1 MASKKFILNLLEQ
14 EVEDFIQTQAE
25 KVISFEDDPMAYILK
40 KYPSLN
46 DTLTD
51 LMTKH
56 FGDYVMGIY
65 VMAPKPTTFK
75 ILLHNGQFFYL
86 MYAKDSY
93 IAKIQGKKY
102 YLLDLGAEEYAT
114 KAIADLLTLGKPPGA
129 EGPDEQEDNVTIT
142 DTETETDVDITDDG
156 GGDEEDLSEAKKEEE
171 FKPHMMYD
179 PKTGEGKYAK
189 VKDDH
194 LKLKAKGWGHDKPK
208 KVANEKKIRI
218 VKESVEKKKSPLKFK
233 IVKEGLSPAELSKD
247 ATLPNGVKTP
257 RIEILIKKIQND
269 EELELTDGSK
279 FTVTNKEEVLSQ
291 LKGKDRIT
299 KSIILIDKDDKQ
311 IATSKLKKTDEFGGG
326 GGMRGGS
333 DLTAKAES
341 AQCIVNEI
349 RYSKGKITLDDVNE
363 KNIQSTRGKVQIT
376 DFDGAAELLNTNTG
390 WVDSSVS
397 IANELASN
405 YSGPFIQNR
414 GSDWVKTLEATVKP
428 KLKEVG
434 INDIN
439 KWSPADIWMVAPDE
453 MNINWPNSLNEI
465 NSLLLKKYNEGK
477 IIGVSLKKA
486 GKEASLKIFND
497 PTIET
502 TRVKYKGIDP
512 KPNAA
517 KALILFDDSSMEF
530 RNFSGLSG
538 FQGEII
544 GKKAA
549 GGKVGYSIIKKALND
564 NGIELTSPNE
574 IKDQVIKNDPDF
586 KSKFKRLWDSTEG
599 LDNADFERNFNN
611 PEKTPNQNLLYR
623 ISKYLALEVVNSV
636 NTSEDPDEIVNDL
649 INYASSSTDSS
660 AIFVKAL

>member
-233 IVKEGLSPAELSKD
+233 IVKEGQADKNIRDIIIQKNPEFITQSKD
-247 ATLPNGVKTP
+247 KRIGNKPKVSDEEFSNIIKNTFDIENVKIYPPNTGPNKKSINPQHSSAKFSMFEFEVDGKTYSFILSGGAGANKGQDFEDKITLGLQDAIGLSINDIENEQVKQILNKLNINPQDITSVNQTGGQDTKRPINPEEGPQDRGKTISDVTIIANNNPYYLSIKNKQGDNIYNGGTVSSISYNNETNKIEFNKNKFDSDKLKSTVFNMFNIDPVKVTDGLNRYIKEEGDIPEWEPIDIDKNEVIKFIGSAIDYGYYYVREEGEGVKVIHLETPEDVSKLIGQITNAQIKYPGNGVKSTYA
-257 RIEILIKKIQND
+257 RIG
-269 EELELTDGSK
+269 LENSEQGLRYI
-279 FTVTNKEEVLSQ
+279 EV
-291 LKGKDRIT
+291 
-299 KSIILIDKDDKQ
+299 Q
-311 IATSKLKKTDEFGGG
+311 IRNASGGI
-326 GGMRGGS
+326 
-333 DLTAKAES
+333 ANPV
-341 AQCIVNEI
+341 I
-349 RYSKGKITLDDVNE
+349 
-363 KNIQSTRGKVQIT
+363 KVQT
-376 DFDGAAELLNTNTG
+376 
-390 WVDSSVS
+390 
-397 IANELASN
+397 
-405 YSGPFIQNR
+405 
-414 GSDWVKTLEATVKP
+414 K
-428 KLKEVG
+428 
-434 INDIN
+434 
-439 KWSPADIWMVAPDE
+439 
-453 MNINWPNSLNEI
+453 
-465 NSLLLKKYNEGK
+465 
-477 IIGVSLKKA
+477 
-486 GKEASLKIFND
+486 
-497 PTIET
+497 
-502 TRVKYKGIDP
+502 
-512 KPNAA
+512 
-517 KALILFDDSSMEF
+517 
-530 RNFSGLSG
+530 
-538 FQGEII
+538 
-544 GKKAA
+544 
-549 GGKVGYSIIKKALND
+549 
-564 NGIELTSPNE
+564 
-574 IKDQVIKNDPDF
+574 
-586 KSKFKRLWDSTEG
+586 
-599 LDNADFERNFNN
+599 
-611 PEKTPNQNLLYR
+611 
-623 ISKYLALEVVNSV
+623 
-636 NTSEDPDEIVNDL
+636 
-649 INYASSSTDSS
+649 
-660 AIFVKAL
+660 

>member
-208 KVANEKKIRI
+208 RIANEKKIRI

-233 IVKEGLSPAELSKD
+233 IVKEGQADKNIRDIIIQKNPEFITQSKD
-247 ATLPNGVKTP
+247 KRIGNKPKVSDEEFSNIIKNTFDIENVKIYPPNTGPNKKSINPQHSSAKFSMFEFEVDGKTYSFILSGGAGANKGQDFEDKITLGLQDAIGLSINDIENEQVKQILNKLNINPQDITSVNQTGGQDTKRPINPEEGPQDRGKTISDVTIIANNNPYYLSIKNKQGDNIYNGGTVSSISYNNETNKIEFNKNKFDSDKLKSTVFNMFNIDPVKVTDGLNRYIKEEGDIPEWEPIDIDKNEVIKFIGSAIDYGYYYVREEGEGVKVIHLETPEDVSKLIGQITNAQIKYPGNGVKSTYA
-257 RIEILIKKIQND
+257 RIG
-269 EELELTDGSK
+269 LENSEQGLRYI
-279 FTVTNKEEVLSQ
+279 EV
-291 LKGKDRIT
+291 
-299 KSIILIDKDDKQ
+299 Q
-311 IATSKLKKTDEFGGG
+311 IRNASGGI
-326 GGMRGGS
+326 
-333 DLTAKAES
+333 ANPV
-341 AQCIVNEI
+341 I
-349 RYSKGKITLDDVNE
+349 
-363 KNIQSTRGKVQIT
+363 KVQT
-376 DFDGAAELLNTNTG
+376 
-390 WVDSSVS
+390 
-397 IANELASN
+397 
-405 YSGPFIQNR
+405 
-414 GSDWVKTLEATVKP
+414 K
-428 KLKEVG
+428 
-434 INDIN
+434 
-439 KWSPADIWMVAPDE
+439 
-453 MNINWPNSLNEI
+453 
-465 NSLLLKKYNEGK
+465 
-477 IIGVSLKKA
+477 
-486 GKEASLKIFND
+486 
-497 PTIET
+497 
-502 TRVKYKGIDP
+502 
-512 KPNAA
+512 
-517 KALILFDDSSMEF
+517 
-530 RNFSGLSG
+530 
-538 FQGEII
+538 
-544 GKKAA
+544 
-549 GGKVGYSIIKKALND
+549 
-564 NGIELTSPNE
+564 
-574 IKDQVIKNDPDF
+574 
-586 KSKFKRLWDSTEG
+586 
-599 LDNADFERNFNN
+599 
-611 PEKTPNQNLLYR
+611 
-623 ISKYLALEVVNSV
+623 
-636 NTSEDPDEIVNDL
+636 
-649 INYASSSTDSS
+649 
-660 AIFVKAL
+660 